1 MNRTAFLFPG
11 QGSQIVGMGLDL
23 YQEYADVREIFDMAE
38 DICKA
43 HLARLCFK
51 GPMEDLTQTA
61 VLQPALTAVN
71 LSLLHAIGK
80 EGIAPAW
87 VAGHSLGEF
96 SALCSAGVIS
106 PASAL
111 TLVHHRGTLMHR
123 ESQQYAGSMSAV
135 MGLSIEAVE
144 EIVQAIGASLVFPRA
159 LTVANHN
166 SETQIV
172 ISGDPASVA
181 QAGADIKARRGR
193 AIPLKVSG
201 AWHSPLIRGAEEE
214 FGALLQTVEVSTPRR
229 GMLFNVTADECRE
242 PDNIRQLMRE
252 QLCRPVRWYDSM
264 IHLLD
269 RGVTRFVEVGPGN
282 VLSGLMK
289 KILPDD
295 FQGQLYTVGDMKSLE
310 LFFKD
315 VI

>member
-1 MNRTAFLFPG
+1 MNQTAFLFPG

-38 DICKA
+38 DICKTR
-43 HLARLCFK
+43 LTRLCFN
-51 GPMEDLTQTA
+51 GPMEDLTRTA
-61 VLQPALTAVN
+61 VLQPALTAIN
-71 LSLLHAIGK
+71 LSLLRVITR
-80 EGIAPAW
+80 EGIAPSW
-87 VAGHSLGEF
+87 TAGHSLGEF
-96 SALCSAGVIS
+96 AALTCAGVIT
-106 PASAL
+106 PESAL
-111 TLVHHRGTLMHR
+111 TLVHRRGTLMHR
-123 ESQQYAGSMSAV
+123 ESLRFEGAMSAV
-135 MGLSIEAVE
+135 MGLSIEAVD
-144 EIVQAIGASLVFPRA
+144 EIVRQIDAHLTFPRA

-181 QAGADIKARRGR
+181 EAGAEIKARRGR

-214 FGALLQTVEVSTPRR
+214 FGSLLQAVAVSAPER
-229 GMLFNVTADECRE
+229 GMLFNVTADECRD
-242 PDNIRQLMRE
+242 PDGIRQIMRD

-264 IHLLD
+264 QSLIE
-269 RGVTRFVEVGPGN
+269 RGVTTFVEVGPGN

-289 KILPDD
+289 KILPDN